1 MAKTAKII
9 LIVLAILLALL
20 VGAALLVQT
29 QWAREKL
36 EAQLSQRLDGREVEI
51 ASLDVDW
58 GWPLGIRAEGIKV
71 ANAGWAEPPYMLELD
86 ALQVRLDPAELLGGS
101 PGLQLLALERPRVH
115 LSRRA
120 DGRSNWDALTDDSD
134 EDSEPP
140 ALPDSIRIGD
150 GQLTYRDAALDLDL
164 ALDIATT
171 DEGPGRR
178 RLVVE
183 GEGRMQGKPL
193 TLSLTGGPPAEALGS
208 DAPYA
213 VKLDAQ
219 LGELRARFA
228 GQAAQLPQLDELQG
242 RLQLTAPQSAELLS
256 FDRPALDV
264 PAFALDTQLRR
275 DGQRWALDDLALQ
288 TGESRLTGSLV
299 FEQGTTP
306 ALEVQLQGDRL
317 DLNRWGVM
325 RLLQADREQ
334 AQPPADEDRPS
345 LQQRLA
351 ERLQSLRRYRGSVD
365 IRLEQL
371 LFGDAALE
379 NVVLK
384 GRLADRQLRIERLHA
399 AQGEGSLELSGAF
412 DLAEDS
418 PSGTLDMDIEQ
429 LDLGQALAPLGYPEL
444 GTLDGELHARL
455 AQDAARLSDTQLR
468 YDAPAQDLRI
478 ELDAQSTDTG
488 LRLAG
493 DAWRNQVPLHFELDT
508 GPLAALFD
516 EGPFPI
522 EGTLSSRESRMTLD
536 GSVTN
541 ALQLQAAQ
549 AQVSLEGPSPANLN
563 PLTGLDLPPLGP
575 YQLNGRLSWEDRQLR
590 LQDLR
595 AQWGDSDLSGDI
607 RLSLSGRPMLWATLF
622 SDTLNTA
629 DLKAPGTPTDPTAAE
644 LFSDEPLGLDALR
657 ERDAIIRY
665 EAQNV
670 RAEDIPLNAVDL
682 KIELDEGLLLAE
694 PLHLSIGKGRAQ
706 GRLRLD
712 TRAQPAEGELH
723 LTIESVR
730 LSPVLR
736 EAGLPQVAQDSAG
749 ILGGKL
755 DWTFAGQSL
764 GAMAAALDGTLELAM
779 SGGELD
785 MLAVELLGLDA
796 GEAAIAALAESD
808 QVPMN
813 CTYLRFGATQGSAEL
828 EQLFISTRDSNI
840 TGGGSIDLDSER
852 LDLTFEAH
860 AKDFS
865 LLSGNSPV
873 QLQGTLKD
881 PQVSVVTGELV
892 ARALASVAGALVAPP
907 LAILPWIEAGLGEGA
922 GAGCRK
928 ALAEFERD

>member
-9 LIVLAILLALL
+9 LIVLAVLLALL
-20 VGAALLVQT
+20 IGAAMLVQT
-29 QWAREKL
+29 QWARETL
-36 EAQLSQRLDGREVEI
+36 EEQLSQRLDDREVEI

-71 ANAGWAEPPYMLELD
+71 ANAEWAEQPYMLELD
-86 ALQVRLDPAELLGGS
+86 ALQVQLDPAELLGGS
-101 PGLQLLALERPRVH
+101 PGLQLLELERPRVH

-140 ALPDSIRIGD
+140 VLPDSIRIGD
-150 GQLTYRDAALDLDL
+150 GQLTYRDVALDADL
-164 ALDIATT
+164 TLDIATT
-171 DEGPGRR
+171 DDGPGQRQ
-178 RLVVE
+178 LSIE
-183 GEGRMQGKPL
+183 GSGSVQGKPL
-193 TLSLTGGPPAEALGS
+193 TLSLTGGPPAEALAT
-208 DAPYA
+208 DTPYA

-219 LGELRARFA
+219 LGELRAQFD

-242 RLQLTAPQSAELLS
+242 QLKLTAPESAELIS

-264 PAFALDTQLRR
+264 PAFELNAHLQR
-275 DGQRWALDDLALQ
+275 DGQRWTLDNLELQ
-288 TGESRLTGSLV
+288 TGESRLTGSLI

-306 ALEVQLQGDRL
+306 ALEVHLQGDRL

-325 RLLQADREQ
+325 SLLQADQET
-334 AQPPADEDRPS
+334 PADDQERS
-345 LQQRLA
+345 LQQRLG
-351 ERLQSLRRYRGSVD
+351 ELLQPLRRYRGTVD
-365 IRLEQL
+365 ISLDQL
-371 LFGDAALE
+371 TYGDAALE

-384 GRLADRQLRIERLHA
+384 GRLADQQLQIEQLHA
-399 AQGEGSLELSGAF
+399 AQGEGSLEVSGAF

-418 PSGTLDMDIEQ
+418 LSGTLDMNIEQ

-455 AQDAARLSDTQLR
+455 AQNSARLSDTHLR
-468 YDAPAQDLRI
+468 YDAPTQDLRI
-478 ELDAQSTDTG
+478 EVEAESTDAG
-488 LRLAG
+488 LRLEG

-508 GPLAALFD
+508 GALEGLFD
-516 EGPFPI
+516 DGPFPI
-522 EGTLSSRESRMTLD
+522 EGTLSSRESRLTVD
-536 GSVTN
+536 GSLTN
-541 ALQLQAAQ
+541 PLQLQAADV
-549 AQVSLEGPSPANLN
+549 QVSLQGPSLANLN
-563 PLTGLDLPPLGP
+563 PLTGLDLPSLGA
-575 YQLNGRLSWEDRQLR
+575 YQLNGQLSWKNRQLR

-607 RLSLSGRPMLWATLF
+607 RLSLSGRPMLWANLF

-629 DLKAPGTPTDPTAAE
+629 DLKAPGTPTDPTDAKV
-644 LFSDEPLGLDALR
+644 FSDHPLGLDALR
-657 ERDAIIRY
+657 DRDAIIRY

-682 KIELDEGLLLAE
+682 KVELDEGLLLAE
-694 PLHLSIGKGRAQ
+694 PLQLSIGKGQAQ

-712 TRAQPAEGELH
+712 TRAQPPEGELH

-749 ILGGKL
+749 TIGGKL
-755 DWTFAGQSL
+755 DWTFEGQSL
-764 GAMAAALDGTLELAM
+764 GEMAAALDGTLELAM
-779 SGGELD
+779 SGGKLD

-796 GEAAIAALAESD
+796 GEAAVAALADSD

-813 CTYLRFGATQGSAEL
+813 CTYLRFDATQGNAEL
-828 EQLFISTRDSNI
+828 KQLFISTRDSNI
-840 TGGGSIDLDSER
+840 TGGGSIDLASER
-852 LDLTFEAH
+852 LDLTVESR

-881 PQVSVVTGELV
+881 PQVSVVTGELA
-892 ARALASVAGALVAPP
+892 ARALASVAGALIAPP
-907 LAILPWIEAGLGEGA
+907 LAILPWIEAGLGEDS
-922 GAGCRK
+922 GAGCRQ
-928 ALAEFERD
+928 ALAEFEGNRD